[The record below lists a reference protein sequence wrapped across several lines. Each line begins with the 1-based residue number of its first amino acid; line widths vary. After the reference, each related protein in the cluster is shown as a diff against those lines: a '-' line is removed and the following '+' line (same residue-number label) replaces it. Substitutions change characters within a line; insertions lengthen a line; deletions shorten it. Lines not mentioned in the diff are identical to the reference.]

1 MKEFYTG
8 KTIFIS
14 GCTGFLAK
22 IILEKLIRTVSD
34 FKKIYVL
41 IRRKQGTTLQSRMQR
56 EIYDSQLFKILF
68 EKQPELIALV
78 KERVIPV
85 QGDLLAEELGMDPK
99 QRMIL
104 QQDVE
109 IIINSAASVDM
120 GGSIHE
126 ML

>member
-1 MKEFYTG
+1 L
-8 KTIFIS
+8 IS

-85 QGDLLAEELGMDPK
+85 QGDLIAEELGMDPK
-99 QRMIL
+99 QRKIL
-104 QQDVE
+104 
-109 IIINSAASVDM
+109 
-120 GGSIHE
+120 
-126 ML
+126 